1 MCRSW
6 SPCSRVFSSFSLLFF
21 LVPFL
26 SLLFFIHPFPS
37 LSFFCSCLSFLFLLV
52 PSLFFLFLLVLSLP
66 YLILLVH
73 SRSFSILLDSLVPS
87 LFLLVPCLSFLFL
100 LFPSFPGPLSFL
112 SATAPF
118 HIMFSFESPRFLSP
132 VDLPYAYLP
141 SSLQRSRCLFAPF
154 PSLFRRFSA
163 ETRGSSPE
171 IAGLLFILPFLFST
185 SIRLHR
191 RGHSR
196 VPLWKKRRQ
205 PHCRPSHAHPHCSVG
220 REGGMPRSKGG
231 VILGVGDGERDR
243 GKGSRSG
250 RLLRWEYALK
260 RANIPQ
266 GKGKSGGG
274 GGERGREGRRVAW
287 FSDDEASSMASS
299 CRKYLSWPSCPP
311 HVFLPPSLPSLP
323 PSLFLFPH
331 CLLFSYP
338 PCPLPI
344 VIHPALPALPPSPP
358 SFPSSLSPSLPLP
371 SFLRQPPM

>member
-37 LSFFCSCLSFLFLLV
+37 LSFFCSGLSFLFLLV

-171 IAGLLFILPFLFST
+171 IPGLLFILSFSFFYVHQT
-185 SIRLHR
+185 TPPWSQPCPALEKKTPT
-191 RGHSR
+191 
-196 VPLWKKRRQ
+196 PL
-205 PHCRPSHAHPHCSVG
+205 PPLSCPSSLLG
-220 REGGMPRSKGG
+220 REGGRDATEQGRGDIGG
-231 VILGVGDGERDR
+231 
-243 GKGSRSG
+243 
-250 RLLRWEYALK
+250 W
-260 RANIPQ
+260 
-266 GKGKSGGG
+266 
-274 GGERGREGRRVAW
+274 
-287 FSDDEASSMASS
+287 
-299 CRKYLSWPSCPP
+299 
-311 HVFLPPSLPSLP
+311 
-323 PSLFLFPH
+323 
-331 CLLFSYP
+331 
-338 PCPLPI
+338 
-344 VIHPALPALPPSPP
+344 
-358 SFPSSLSPSLPLP
+358 
-371 SFLRQPPM
+371 